1 MIRQGTH
8 LFRILS
14 TPSMMTTGRRLSCT
28 SRRGWSATARPRK
41 PTAWARRM
49 WPPFMPSRW
58 GGNLMTVCLP
68 VQVVWST
75 DTYPKFWLTSCLGRN
90 VEIIKWADRKESC
103 FASSCHCLCTCSF
116 MSCSRSPVTSVSL
129 LSSSPLFCF
138 FFFFFFF
145 IFYFE
150 TESHKIIQ
158 PGHKLWFLCL
168 RFPSSWEDGHLPL
181 GWGII
186 ACSLF
191 L

>member
-1 MIRQGTH
+1 MHFLVIGIHFAILFVYYVLCSSRQRDWERLMIRQGTR

-138 FFFFFFF
+138 FFFFFFL
-145 IFYFE
+145 Y
-150 TESHKIIQ
+150 
-158 PGHKLWFLCL
+158 L
-168 RFPSSWEDGHLPL
+168 
-181 GWGII
+181 
-186 ACSLF
+186 LF
-191 L
+191 WDWVSQNYPAWP